1 MEDELNKYEEEYEDE
16 SEDSDID
23 AKEDNIK
30 FSQEFVF
37 NLEDMFKLEP
47 AVKAGPHRDQDSLAT
62 NATGASQ
69 AAEMDIDEEDD
80 STARKTG
87 EKGDG

>member
-1 MEDELNKYEEEYEDE
+1 M
-16 SEDSDID
+16 D

-37 NLEDMFKLEP
+37 DLEDMFKLEP

-69 AAEMDIDEEDD
+69 ASRLAAEMDIDEEED
-80 STARKTG
+80 STERKTG
-87 EKGDG
+87 EKENG